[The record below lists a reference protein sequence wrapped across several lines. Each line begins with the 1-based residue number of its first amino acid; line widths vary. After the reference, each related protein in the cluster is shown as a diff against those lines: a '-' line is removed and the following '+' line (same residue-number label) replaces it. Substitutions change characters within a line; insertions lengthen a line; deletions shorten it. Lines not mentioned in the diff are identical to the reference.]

1 MFLIKS
7 AFWLT
12 VAIAFIPV
20 SNDQLDEGQRNITTA
35 ETISLAQS
43 VIQDASSFCERNP
56 RPCETGSMIVSQLG
70 VKAREGARIAY
81 TYLDDNYGK
90 QTQFAD
96 HKNTDLVNTGSILQK

>member
-20 SNDQLDEGQRNITTA
+20 SNDQLIEGQRNITTA

-43 VIQDASSFCERNP
+43 VISDASSFCDRNP
-56 RPCETGSMIVSQLG
+56 GPCETGGMIASQLG

-81 TYLDDNYGK
+81 AYLDENYGN
-90 QTQFAD
+90 QNQFAKLPD
-96 HKNTDLVNTGSILQK
+96 TDLVNTGSVAKK